1 MLKKIYIILI
11 TFIGFANFSYAQK
24 ISDEKFFKNEIP
36 KEQVYLH
43 INSSLL
49 FSGEKLLYKF
59 YCNTIEQNKLSELSK
74 VGWVLLVNSDKQI
87 IFQHKLLLNNG
98 QGYSDYFIPSNLASG
113 SYKLLGYTSWMLNA
127 EQNYFEQDISI
138 LNPYQQENKGLIF
151 EESSTVRTNQKDL
164 KTVSNSNLELKLNK
178 QVFTTR
184 DKVVLTVGNMNNIGN
199 AVSISVR
206 RLDSLNKP
214 DRIKSINY
222 NELYQHSNWD
232 FSNSL
237 KFPELRGSNIRGT
250 VNLNDTSLI
259 NSKNIALSFP
269 GDESQLKIVSLDEK
283 GAFNFTMN
291 TDPSSDELLMQIIGD
306 TTANYSIQLDT
317 PPAPDFKLLNFKKP
331 IIQNNFW
338 DNILVKSINI
348 QIDNAYSA
356 TKADNTIF
364 NTDNGYFFD
373 QELIKFNLD
382 EYKRFPDVYQTFI
395 EVIENGRIVKN
406 GDGSQSIMVR
416 NKNTNGEFNLPALLI
431 VDGIVLQNHDLLIS
445 YPSDKIQSIALIRSK
460 YIFGPEIFQGVVVV
474 ETKTG
479 DFPLELRENYIKSAK
494 ILPYQKDKEYYNPN
508 YAKEQLQRIPDYRYQ
523 LLWSPQVIMDQKEN
537 NLSFYSS
544 DLDGVF
550 EINLEGFSKEGKP
563 ISISKTFEVR

>member
-1 MLKKIYIILI
+1 
-11 TFIGFANFSYAQK
+11 
-24 ISDEKFFKNEIP
+24 
-36 KEQVYLH
+36 
-43 INSSLL
+43 
-49 FSGEKLLYKF
+49 
-59 YCNTIEQNKLSELSK
+59 
-74 VGWVLLVNSDKQI
+74 
-87 IFQHKLLLNNG
+87 
-98 QGYSDYFIPSNLASG
+98 
-113 SYKLLGYTSWMLNA
+113 
-127 EQNYFEQDISI
+127 
-138 LNPYQQENKGLIF
+138 
-151 EESSTVRTNQKDL
+151 
-164 KTVSNSNLELKLNK
+164 
-178 QVFTTR
+178 
-184 DKVVLTVGNMNNIGN
+184 
-199 AVSISVR
+199 
-206 RLDSLNKP
+206 
-214 DRIKSINY
+214 
-222 NELYQHSNWD
+222 
-232 FSNSL
+232 
-237 KFPELRGSNIRGT
+237 
-250 VNLNDTSLI
+250 
-259 NSKNIALSFP
+259 
-269 GDESQLKIVSLDEK
+269 
-283 GAFNFTMN
+283 MN